1 MSEER
6 HPDGQIRI
14 EKRGRVLLICVDR
27 PEKLNGWT
35 PKMFNELTAAYT
47 QMDADPELFC
57 GLVHAEGKHF
67 TAGLDMPKVAPLRA
81 EGRPIIPPEGSDPF
95 GLREPLKKKPV
106 VVALKGISFT
116 VAIELMLAA
125 DVVIAADDCR
135 FSQMEVK
142 RGIMPG
148 LGGSFRIVERA
159 GWGNAMRYL
168 LTGDEFNA
176 QEALRMN
183 LVQEVVP
190 AGKEFDRALEIAE
203 RIAAQAPLAV
213 QATMENA
220 RTSLGFG
227 WIHAVSKIQ
236 STQRFLYNTE
246 DAKEGIQSFK
256 EKRDAKFVGR

>member
-1 MSEER
+1 M
-6 HPDGQIRI
+6 
-14 EKRGRVLLICVDR
+14 
-27 PEKLNGWT
+27 
-35 PKMFNELTAAYT
+35 
-47 QMDADPELFC
+47 
-57 GLVHAEGKHF
+57 
-67 TAGLDMPKVAPLRA
+67 
-81 EGRPIIPPEGSDPF
+81 
-95 GLREPLKKKPV
+95 

-125 DVVIAADDCR
+125 DVAIAADDCR

-176 QEALRMN
+176 EEAYRMG

-190 AGKEFDRALEIAE
+190 VGKEFDRALEIAE

-213 QATMENA
+213 QATMANA
-220 RTSLGFG
+220 KTSLGFG
-227 WIHAVSKIQ
+227 WVHAVTKIQ

-246 DAKEGIQSFK
+246 DAKEGVQSFK